1 MELDKQRTEELNYE
15 TVRRVVRG
23 PGNDTRRLRPKIHS
37 MTIASEL
44 SEWNEILLSG
54 LSSTLRLF
62 VTYDATMLSLW
73 AGCNKQSFG

>member
-1 MELDKQRTEELNYE
+1 MM
-15 TVRRVVRG
+15 
-23 PGNDTRRLRPKIHS
+23 PCRLHDPKTLP
-37 MTIASEL
+37 MTIASGGYQNGTRFC
-44 SEWNEILLSG
+44 STG